1 MAAAPTVTE
10 ITYAAVVG
18 MPVPRIDT
26 TRKIRIMATI
36 RTPCAACTTT
46 PPNASAAPVRV
57 STPTIIPE
65 PASATAMVPALN
77 AASTSASQHL
87 TGVIQVRRSRKDRA
101 KVVTMV

>member
-1 MAAAPTVTE
+1 M
-10 ITYAAVVG
+10 
-18 MPVPRIDT
+18 
-26 TRKIRIMATI
+26 
-36 RTPCAACTTT
+36 
-46 PPNASAAPVRV
+46 RV